1 VRQSLQTR
9 RDRSAASPPRTGTSR
24 HLGVEH
30 REPATD
36 GSSTRPIVTVPVPS
50 GAHRLQCTTGR
61 WACERY
67 GGRHR
72 GQRGFVG
79 AVERLAASRS
89 DLPPPA
95 HRAQPGGADSG
106 PGQAGQC
113 GNPCLGADC
122 CHTAG
127 RAGLRLAAPAAD
139 AVNLA
144 AATGRPSS
152 PRPAW
157 FLLAAGPGAG
167 AATEPGTWRHC
178 QAHRSPCAADTPAG
192 IPSAPPVGHADHKC

>member
-1 VRQSLQTR
+1 MARPGGLRRAHATARGLVVAPPRALRSPARGVRQSLRTR
-9 RDRSAASPPRTGTSR
+9 RDECGTPTAGR
-24 HLGVEH
+24 HLAATWRGAPGAGH
-30 REPATD
+30 RRLFQAPDRDCARAQRRD
-36 GSSTRPIVTVPVPS
+36 SPRL
-50 GAHRLQCTTGR
+50 ALQCTTRR

-95 HRAQPGGADSG
+95 HWAQPGGADSG

-127 RAGLRLAAPAAD
+127 RAGLRLAAPAAPGS
-139 AVNLA
+139 
-144 AATGRPSS
+144 GRSSS
-152 PRPAW
+152 PRPA
-157 FLLAAGPGAG
+157 LLAAGPGAG
-167 AATEPGTWRHC
+167 RALGATAWRW
-178 QAHRSPCAADTPAG
+178 T
-192 IPSAPPVGHADHKC
+192 